1 MTMLTELKFTDA
13 RNQFTSV
20 IDRVQRLSPVVVK
33 PRKQS
38 ESNTYLLNE
47 TLIQKLLQGVT
58 FQIHLFR
65 EDDGSVTLG
74 LDELELYANG
84 ETEEDAYNELA
95 DDVIAYAEDFINAPE
110 RYLGAPNRSNHF
122 PYLFK
127 FLLCNNKEEVKQLL
141 KNAEIQRS

>member
-1 MTMLTELKFTDA
+1 MTMLTELKFTEA

-47 TLIQKLLQGVT
+47 VLIQQLLEGVT
-58 FQIHLFR
+58 FRVEAIR
-65 EDDGSVTLG
+65 EENGSLTLA

-84 ETEEDAYNELA
+84 ETEEEAFEALA
-95 DDVIAYAEDFINAPE
+95 GDLIAYAEDYMNDPY
-110 RYLGAPNRSNHF
+110 RYLSAPNRRPHF

-127 FLLCNNKEEVKQLL
+127 ALLCSSKDEVKQML
-141 KNAEIQRS
+141 KDAKVRRS